1 MCVPQL
7 KLQLVLKT
15 NEADRMAKAEL
26 ALKKEIEKE
35 QKHSHELRIQMDA
48 LKSTIS
54 SLERDIKQLHDVN
67 NEQKVSLW
75 DLLIVLA
82 WQ

>member
-1 MCVPQL
+1 
-7 KLQLVLKT
+7 
-15 NEADRMAKAEL
+15 MAKAEL

-67 NEQKVSLW
+67 NEQKVSL
-75 DLLIVLA
+75 
-82 WQ
+82 